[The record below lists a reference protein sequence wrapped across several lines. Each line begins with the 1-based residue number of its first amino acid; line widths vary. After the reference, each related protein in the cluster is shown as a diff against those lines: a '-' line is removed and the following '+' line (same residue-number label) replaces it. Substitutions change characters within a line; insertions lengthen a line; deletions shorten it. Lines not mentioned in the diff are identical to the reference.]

1 MLKEAVVHILHT
13 KEGARVAMN
22 CLWHGTAK
30 VGIKTLIL
38 YYWSLSLE
46 WFKRSWPNF
55 TSNTERISTNELT
68 SIPPEIVRRPKGFL
82 TISGRIES

>member
-38 YYWSLSLE
+38 YYWNSSLE
-46 WFKRSWPNF
+46 WFKRSSVNF
-55 TSNTERISTNELT
+55 TPNIKQ
-68 SIPPEIVRRPKGFL
+68 I
-82 TISGRIES
+82 

>member
-38 YYWSLSLE
+38 YYWSLSAE
-46 WFKRSWPNF
+46 WFKRSSLNF
-55 TSNTERISTNELT
+55 TSNIKQ
-68 SIPPEIVRRPKGFL
+68 I
-82 TISGRIES
+82 